1 MEKRETKTN
10 LEIAVTK
17 SARVVQ
23 TASVREIAITAKLLE
38 DGGGDQYESVCGL
51 KSKRKIE
58 GGPLKENKRQERI
71 TRDIDGDADDATE
84 ASEAPSPFFDLGPV
98 TSAQE
103 QEGLPQQKTR
113 RQQQQHERKESLMH
127 RQVFFDPT
135 SIIASRLAIEGIDIG
150 ASFRLLQEEA
160 AFVVNDAQKM
170 LTLDQLP
177 RFLAANHIWDTAYQ
191 LPGVSDD
198 DHEVVQATLR
208 VAIVRLSD
216 ELVLFC
222 RSLVH
227 DLTSNGYIRSR
238 DTKSRSQDALLVL
251 FQQAS
256 QKLPVRFLPF
266 KHLRNEDTHA
276 HSILDG
282 LLTLVFPAYIQ
293 QYELHWANRAS
304 DGSSKRRNGD
314 AYKPDATVLKDGFEL
329 GFVEIKPPREERH
342 QRAYLEDVWA
352 LSGFC
357 KDSIDLHLRHSRML
371 TTTSCVLVFGFQMTL
386 YLLSFQKGIYIWQ
399 FVHTTYLPKDRYDSS
414 NMIECVELIKS
425 FKDIMDKAETEIYIQ
440 TPTTPV
446 ENDDELPE
454 VFRPRPTNITPSKRP
469 LFGHTRR
476 SSGST

>member
-1 MEKRETKTN
+1 
-10 LEIAVTK
+10 
-17 SARVVQ
+17 
-23 TASVREIAITAKLLE
+23 
-38 DGGGDQYESVCGL
+38 
-51 KSKRKIE
+51 
-58 GGPLKENKRQERI
+58 
-71 TRDIDGDADDATE
+71 
-84 ASEAPSPFFDLGPV
+84 
-98 TSAQE
+98 
-103 QEGLPQQKTR
+103 
-113 RQQQQHERKESLMH
+113 
-127 RQVFFDPT
+127 
-135 SIIASRLAIEGIDIG
+135 
-150 ASFRLLQEEA
+150 
-160 AFVVNDAQKM
+160 M

-227 DLTSNGYIRSR
+227 DLTSKGYIRSR